1 MMVQIPI
8 GLRVVLAVGLLVS
21 DLGQRLQ
28 AYSPES
34 PEVVE
39 MVDRAMA
46 GLSRLIDTSGEH
58 GIGVI
63 PLLALP
69 FVKADDRDHP
79 HVKTAIG
86 VARQFATPGGGQGR
100 DGHAPTYARAVSL
113 IFLTE
118 LDPVQ
123 YKPEIETL
131 VKMLQESQ
139 LVIGG
144 WTYPGMPNGDSS
156 QTQYAVLGLW
166 TAQKAGFDV
175 SLECGEKAVNWFM
188 RTQDAQGGFGYHP
201 MDPGTFNRNSQGS
214 VSIGLSAAGTA
225 SLYIGGDLVGL
236 GQGEKQRVKE
246 DDIPPALRLIKD
258 DAEEK
263 TAVKRVARNVNRE
276 LLKRYQQDGNRYFDA
291 VYKIN
296 PGMWN
301 YYYLYTLERYMSFRE
316 AVEGGGVA
324 EPRWYNEG
332 VEYLRQNQLK
342 DGTWHGTGGAGIGGD
357 TAFAIMFLTR
367 STKKKIEK
375 LVPGEGL
382 LSGGKNFNGDMTKA
396 KLRDDGKIV
405 AVPKTNAVEDLLNA
419 LEDSKNSDVEGIAA
433 SVDYLALDFKN
444 PTKLQAQV
452 ARLRRLVSVE
462 KFEVRIV
469 AVRTLGKTDDFDNIP
484 YLIYALT
491 DPDPK
496 IAYAADLGLKHI
508 TRKLDGVGMA
518 KDPNPQ
524 QRLVAAQAW
533 KQWYKA
539 VNPSAIFL
547 D

>member
-1 MMVQIPI
+1 
-8 GLRVVLAVGLLVS
+8 
-21 DLGQRLQ
+21 
-28 AYSPES
+28 
-34 PEVVE
+34 

-46 GLSRLIDTSGEH
+46 GLTALRDTSGEH
-58 GIGVI
+58 GMGVI

-69 FVKADDRDHP
+69 FVKADDREHP

-86 VARQFATPGGGQGR
+86 IARQFASAAGGMAR

-113 IFLTE
+113 IFLAE

-123 YKPEIETL
+123 YRSEIEAL
-131 VKMLQESQ
+131 VKTLQDSQ
-139 LVIGG
+139 LQIGG
-144 WTYPGMPNGDSS
+144 WTYPGMPNGDTS
-156 QTQYAVLGLW
+156 QTQYAVLALW
-166 TAQKAGFDV
+166 TAQKAGFEV
-175 SLECGEKAVNWFM
+175 SIECTEKAILWFM
-188 RTQDAQGGFGYHP
+188 RTQDPQGGFGYHP
-201 MDPGTFNRNSQGS
+201 MDPGSLTRNPQSS
-214 VSIGLSAAGTA
+214 VSLGLSAAGTA
-225 SLYIGGDLVGL
+225 SLYIAGDLAGL
-236 GQGEKQRVKE
+236 GKGEKQKVRE

-258 DAEEK
+258 DADEK
-263 TAVKRVARNVNRE
+263 TAAKRVSRNISRE
-276 LLKRYQQDGNRYFDA
+276 LLNRFQQDGNRFFDA
-291 VYKIN
+291 NYKIN
-296 PGMWN
+296 PGVWN

-316 AVEGGGVA
+316 AIEGGGVA

-332 VEYLRQNQLK
+332 VEFLRQNQSK
-342 DGTWHGTGGAGIGGD
+342 EGTWHGTGGAGIGGD

-496 IAYAADLGLKHI
+496 IAYVADLGLKHI

-524 QRLVAAQAW
+524 QRLAAAQAW